1 VKVVLVFPLTQPL
14 QTVVVQKNLPGMGI
28 VVAMLHDAPAAAG
41 ALLEGIRSAA
51 VVTLLDS
58 RIPATISTSLV

>member
-1 VKVVLVFPLTQPL
+1 
-14 QTVVVQKNLPGMGI
+14 VVVQKNLPGMGI

-58 RIPATISTSLV
+58 RIPATISTFLV